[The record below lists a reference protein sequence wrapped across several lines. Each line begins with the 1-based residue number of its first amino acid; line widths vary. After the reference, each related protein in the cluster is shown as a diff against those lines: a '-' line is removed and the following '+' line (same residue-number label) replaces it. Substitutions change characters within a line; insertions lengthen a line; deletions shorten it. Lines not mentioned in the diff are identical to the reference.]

1 VFLANASRNATQN
14 AGPQAPPGSSRSGS
28 ASIEHRFESVRD
40 RSASF
45 GVAVWRRRPCRAL
58 VAAADV
64 ALYESKPGGRN
75 RAALGRALQ
84 HFSAARRAAAN
95 FSRAFV

>member
-1 VFLANASRNATQN
+1 
-14 AGPQAPPGSSRSGS
+14 
-28 ASIEHRFESVRD
+28 
-40 RSASF
+40 
-45 GVAVWRRRPCRAL
+45 